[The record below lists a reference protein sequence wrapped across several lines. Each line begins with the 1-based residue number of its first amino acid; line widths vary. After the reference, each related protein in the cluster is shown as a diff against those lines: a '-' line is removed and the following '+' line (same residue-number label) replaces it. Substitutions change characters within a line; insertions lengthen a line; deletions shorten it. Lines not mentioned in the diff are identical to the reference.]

1 MKRWLILQ
9 NWHIAALIAVMGLSA
24 IFLAWT
30 SFNLFGMAM
39 ANVKFIREYGAMALA
54 DGGFTQFIEIS
65 FDAFM
70 SLLAFLLF
78 KGCETEIVKRWRDLH
93 EGGGKSDG
101 TEHM

>member
-9 NWHIAALIAVMGLSA
+9 NWHIAALIAAMGLSA
-24 IFLAWT
+24 VFLAWT

-65 FDAFM
+65 FDAFV
-70 SLLAFLLF
+70 SLLTFLLF
-78 KGCETEIVKRWRDLH
+78 KGCETEIVKRWRDMH
-93 EGGGKSDG
+93 DGGGKSDG